1 MWEMCLSQ
9 KRKPKEE
16 EEGPTLHQSPPEEER
31 SPSPWLQACSRN
43 VDSPR
48 LLLPWPSPKKGLRK
62 CQSFLQQISKIKMQS
77 HVVWGPGVTPDT
89 QLFPPNGCATYSQPP
104 EGPGEPV
111 NAINH
116 KG

>member
-1 MWEMCLSQ
+1 MFES
-9 KRKPKEE
+9 KKKTKGRGRGAYSSSVTSRGGEE
-16 EEGPTLHQSPPEEER
+16 PLTLVTGLHQE
-31 SPSPWLQACSRN
+31 CGFTT
-43 VDSPR
+43 R
-48 LLLPWPSPKKGLRK
+48 LLLPWPSPKKGLLK
-62 CQSFLQQISKIKMQS
+62 CHSFLQQISKIKMQS

-89 QLFPPNGCATYSQPP
+89 QLFPSNGCATYSQPP

>member
-1 MWEMCLSQ
+1 MFES
-9 KRKPKEE
+9 KKKTKGRGRGAYSSSVTSRGGEE
-16 EEGPTLHQSPPEEER
+16 
-31 SPSPWLQACSRN
+31 PSPWLQACTRN

-62 CQSFLQQISKIKMQS
+62 CQSFLQQISKIKMQP
-77 HVVWGPGVTPDT
+77 HVVWGPGVTPDK
-89 QLFPPNGCATYSQPP
+89 QLFPSNGCATYSQPL